1 MQPVHSAFR
10 SVAVALLLIPV
21 ACPQTDQA
29 STDTPRTESILIDLV
44 KNTPDPESQLKLL
57 NAMVKALPNESPPWA
72 YEQIF
77 RVFEETGQ
85 LDRALETGEKIL
97 SIDRQDIEIAYK
109 SLRIAERKGD
119 PALVRKWS
127 QIATRTAANVVSS
140 PKDDEI
146 GRRRMEYARQVGD
159 SLGYLKYREI
169 AAVPD
174 ASKKIE
180 LLEDFL
186 QRNRDSEYRHA
197 AATLYLVT
205 CRGLGDGRK
214 TLSAAEKILKWDE
227 NNEDALLVL
236 AESYQDSQIDPQKL
250 IGYSNRI
257 LAVMNRRAKPV
268 ELTDAEWTKKK
279 TRLTG
284 ASYWMIGSALLQQ
297 NHYGAADKS
306 IRTALPYL
314 KGDTRLT
321 SAALFYLGW
330 ANYQMH
336 NFPDA
341 IRFNQQCLTLKGP
354 YQDKAARNLQV
365 IRAESDQST
374 PNPAPASHFR

>member
-1 MQPVHSAFR
+1 MQPVNTLFR
-10 SVAVALLLIPV
+10 SAAVALLAIPF
-21 ACPQTDQA
+21 ACAQADQAQTDT
-29 STDTPRTESILIDLV
+29 SKTESILMDLV
-44 KNTPDPESQLKLL
+44 KNSPDPESRLKLL
-57 NAMVKALPNESPPWA
+57 NAMAKALPNESPPWA
-72 YEQIF
+72 YEQIYQ
-77 RVFEETGQ
+77 VFEETGQ

-109 SLRIAERKGD
+109 SLRIAEQKGD
-119 PALVRKWS
+119 PALIRKWS
-127 QIATRTAANVVSS
+127 QIATRTAAIVASS
-140 PKDDEI
+140 PKDDET
-146 GRRRMEYARQVGD
+146 GRRRMEYARQVGN

-169 AAVPD
+169 AAIPD
-174 ASKKIE
+174 AGKKLEAI
-180 LLEDFL
+180 EDFL
-186 QRNRDSEYRHA
+186 QRNKDSEYGHA
-197 AATLYLVT
+197 VASLYLVS
-205 CRGLGDGRK
+205 CRGLGDSRK

-236 AESYQDSQIDPQKL
+236 AESYQDSQTDPQKL
-250 IGYSNRI
+250 IAYANRI
-257 LAVMNRRAKPV
+257 LAVMNRRARPV

-365 IRAESDQST
+365 IRAERDS
-374 PNPAPASHFR
+374 R